1 MHQEDIFQRKKN
13 AKPFSLNSLAF
24 RASIKSG
31 EDRTR
36 TTAENAGIMT
46 VQGESGAK
54 YGALGA
60 KNATIDPDLQS
71 IIERWSDLSEAVKD
85 DLLAM
90 VKAACAFL
98 KMHVFF

>member
-1 MHQEDIFQRKKN
+1 MRCGNNRPGGIRTPDQGIMSQRVAPKNIEENTHFQEGAARG
-13 AKPFSLNSLAF
+13 AAV
-24 RASIKSG
+24 G
-31 EDRTR
+31 
-36 TTAENAGIMT
+36 AENA
-46 VQGESGAK
+46 AP
-54 YGALGA
+54 
-60 KNATIDPDLQS
+60 IDPDLQS